1 MLGAHRLVGLAH
13 VDRVAPVE
21 RGLER
26 VERRAPKLVAREQI
40 GKSGERLG
48 LRIGRG
54 RAQIGGVGGGRPVG
68 DEVIAV
74 IRFRIVSLDGDI
86 GVSEPVDGVLGS
98 GGDRRAGE
106 LLGAGK
112 VARGDSGGG
121 CLAQLVGRLV
131 LDLSANRSGCN
142 AQRLGQAHRIAR
154 HVLARERLDLGRAGG
169 GRKHYD
175 GEED

>member
-1 MLGAHRLVGLAH
+1 M
-13 VDRVAPVE
+13 
-21 RGLER
+21 
-26 VERRAPKLVAREQI
+26 AREQI

-48 LRIGRG
+48 LRVGRG

-74 IRFRIVSLDGDI
+74 IRLRVVSLDRDI
-86 GVSEPVDGVLGS
+86 GVSEPVGGVLGS

-106 LLGAGK
+106 LLGAAE

-131 LDLSANRSGCN
+131 LDLSADRSGRN
-142 AQRLGQAHRIAR
+142 AQRLGQAHRVAR